1 MFAVL
6 LSHGHYYVTIVN
18 RHDSTWWWCFYH
30 MGITLVMVV
39 HHVGNGGAFITW
51 ALRFIVI
58 AITIQ
63 HVCGAFIAWALLW
76 SQCFRKMSHRRLS
89 DITIVNRHDW
99 MWWWCFYRMGITLVM
114 VVLSSHR
121 NCDSTQSPLPFNVIA
136 VLLSHGHYY
145 DQNDFSIIPVAVL
158 FIVLVNRHNSSTWSC
173 GFYQV
178 CAFNIIAVLLHQHSK
193 SVTAEL
199 EEGGRWHTKRHDI
212 LLCWVG
218 RRWKITTT
226 QRGSRTLYLYIFFRK

>member
-1 MFAVL
+1 MVVFLSHEHCHSLWSPLLFIMFAVL

-39 HHVGNGGAFITW
+39 HHVGNGGAFIAW

-99 MWWWCFYRMGITLVM
+99 TWWWCFYRMGITLVM
-114 VVLSSHR
+114 VVLHCDR
-121 NCDSTQSPLPFNVIA
+121 HYDSTCFRCFYRMGIIMIT
-136 VLLSHGHYY
+136 VL
-145 DQNDFSIIPVAVL
+145 
-158 FIVLVNRHNSSTWSC
+158 
-173 GFYQV
+173 
-178 CAFNIIAVLLHQHSK
+178 
-193 SVTAEL
+193 
-199 EEGGRWHTKRHDI
+199 
-212 LLCWVG
+212 
-218 RRWKITTT
+218 
-226 QRGSRTLYLYIFFRK
+226 